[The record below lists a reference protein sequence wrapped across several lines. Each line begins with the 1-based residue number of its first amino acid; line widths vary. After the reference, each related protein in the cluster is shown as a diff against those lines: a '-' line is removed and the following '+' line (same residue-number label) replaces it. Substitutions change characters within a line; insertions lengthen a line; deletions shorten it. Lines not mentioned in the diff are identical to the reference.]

1 MRAPCDDCRMDP
13 LALFFSASGRIAPRT
28 FAVAVVIVYVA
39 GFASQILLGGPVVAR
54 SGLWPF
60 ALTQGALT
68 WMWFALHAK
77 RRRDAG
83 AGSGAA
89 AGIAILYVLSVALLL
104 LVLAF
109 FLSVAS
115 QDAANGAGSSG
126 IASFLILFYLL
137 ALFSGDMGSVSG
149 FIVGLL
155 LVACAP
161 AIIAMAYSIYA
172 GTQPSV
178 TPMPATF
185 SARPRASG
193 DPESGLP
200 LSRQ

>member
-1 MRAPCDDCRMDP
+1 MDP
-13 LALFFSASGRIAPRT
+13 LALFLSATGRIPPRP
-28 FAVAVVIVYVA
+28 FALAVVIIYVA
-39 GFASQILLGGPVVAR
+39 GFASQILLGAPVIAR

-83 AGSGAA
+83 AGIGAA
-89 AGIAILYVLSVALLL
+89 AGIAILYVLSIALLL

-115 QDAANGAGSSG
+115 QDAANDGSPG
-126 IASFLILFYLL
+126 IASFLILFYLI
-137 ALFSGDMGSVSG
+137 ALFSGDMSSVSG
-149 FIVGLL
+149 FIMGLL
-155 LVACAP
+155 LIASAP
-161 AIIAMAYSIYA
+161 AMIAIAYSIYT
-172 GTQPSV
+172 GTRPSAAP
-178 TPMPATF
+178 TPATF
-185 SARPRASG
+185 SARPSASG

-200 LSRQ
+200 LPRQ

>member
-1 MRAPCDDCRMDP
+1 MDP
-13 LALFFSASGRIAPRT
+13 LALLFSASGRIASRP
-28 FAVAVVIVYVA
+28 FALAVVVVYVA
-39 GFASQILLGGPVVAR
+39 GFASQILLGAPVIAR

-83 AGSGAA
+83 AGIGAT
-89 AGIAILYVLSVALLL
+89 AGIAILYAMSISLLL

-115 QDAANGAGSSG
+115 QDAANGAGQSS
-126 IASFLILFYLL
+126 IASFFILFYLI
-137 ALFSGDMGSVSG
+137 ALFSGSDFG
-149 FIVGLL
+149 FFGILIAIVLL
-155 LVACAP
+155 IGFAP
-161 AIIAMAYSIYA
+161 SIIALVYSIYA

-178 TPMPATF
+178 TPVSALPPAPTPT
-185 SARPRASG
+185 AA
-193 DPESGLP
+193 
-200 LSRQ
+200 